1 MKVCVR
7 GTSGVKG
14 VTYLCAVARHG
25 DKQKH
30 DSGPN
35 ESKIRKSGSGVS
47 PEIHIAQSAALR
59 AGPEQAVES
68 AEARS
73 INALNRSGELV
84 RSTGACTHSQQLPTC
99 REPLEHVQV
108 RGCTRRLLS

>member
-35 ESKIRKSGSGVS
+35 ESNIRKSGSEAL

-73 INALNRSGELV
+73 TNALNRSGELV
-84 RSTGACTHSQQLPTC
+84 HQYDRRSCFIGTYRAINPG
-99 REPLEHVQV
+99 PLAWAMLHGTV
-108 RGCTRRLLS
+108 RA

>member
-1 MKVCVR
+1 MCTWNVGSERGDLSVR
-7 GTSGVKG
+7 RSAPRRQT
-14 VTYLCAVARHG
+14 
-25 DKQKH
+25 KH

-35 ESKIRKSGSGVS
+35 ESNIRKSGSEAL

-73 INALNRSGELV
+73 TNALNRSGELV
-84 RSTGACTHSQQLPTC
+84 HQSFEVETGRLAHSISNGVPS
-99 REPLEHVQV
+99 P
-108 RGCTRRLLS
+108 GM

>member
-7 GTSGVKG
+7 EMSGVKG

-35 ESKIRKSGSGVS
+35 ESNIRKSGSEAL

-73 INALNRSGELV
+73 TNALNRSGEFV
-84 RSTGACTHSQQLPTC
+84 HQNFEVETGRLAHSISNGVPS
-99 REPLEHVQV
+99 P
-108 RGCTRRLLS
+108 GM

>member
-1 MKVCVR
+1 MCVCVCAWNVGSERDNLPARR
-7 GTSGVKG
+7 GAPRQQT
-14 VTYLCAVARHG
+14 
-25 DKQKH
+25 KQ

-35 ESKIRKSGSGVS
+35 ESNIRKSGSEAL

-73 INALNRSGELV
+73 TNALNRSGELV
-84 RSTGACTHSQQLPTC
+84 HQSFEVETGRLAHSISNGVPS
-99 REPLEHVQV
+99 P
-108 RGCTRRLLS
+108 GM

>member
-30 DSGPN
+30 YSGPN
-35 ESKIRKSGSGVS
+35 ESNIRKSGSEAL

-73 INALNRSGELV
+73 TNARNRSVELV
-84 RSTGACTHSQQLPTC
+84 HQSFEVETGRLAHSISNGVPS
-99 REPLEHVQV
+99 P
-108 RGCTRRLLS
+108 GM